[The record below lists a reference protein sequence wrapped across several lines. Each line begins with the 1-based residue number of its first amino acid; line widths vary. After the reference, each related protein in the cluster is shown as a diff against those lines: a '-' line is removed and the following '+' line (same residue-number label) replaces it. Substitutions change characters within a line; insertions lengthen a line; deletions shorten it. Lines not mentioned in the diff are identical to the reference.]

1 MEAEEASDTRAQKMR
16 EDVDNAREV
25 VANDLKTWQ
34 EKFAKVSE
42 KGAED
47 LEGRVKEITDHYM
60 QSQIRGVGE
69 ALLVEL
75 DETVKVQIDKV
86 KATTLSVVEQASWAS
101 EVGNEAQG
109 EKRVGEAVSQ
119 SALAVRGKAQAL
131 RTWKQ
136 KSHDETSSLIEQ
148 ATHSTL
154 AVIDEIR
161 DLGLQEIG
169 MKWTWMDGITYKDWA
184 KFHELRKT
192 VDDWKREVLSVAK
205 NHKGLDRANEA
216 ADEIESK
223 GMAVAEDAAKELARL
238 KKVSIW
244 KLAAQDATDDF
255 SHKYAP
261 PAVAKAGQVVMDRA
275 KDAREKVEQVAG
287 SGSSYVAAVSEDS
300 KEAAPS
306 ASAHPLASERGTVE
320 QATSKVSQHVY
331 GTEQSVAKSEAS
343 HATVKAAEASAR
355 VVDSVSME
363 AETLGDGAKS
373 LGSSASSAAVEA
385 VSKASEAALGSEEQD
400 DVSKRPDSSERN
412 DGVASGVSEDVPG
425 ASASA
430 SSIADQASSGAS
442 QASKKVWGG
451 AAAEPVKERHILLD
465 VVDDNDDEEN
475 KSSFSDTLQ
484 SMAGEAG
491 ESLNDL
497 TRAVREAL
505 YGTTTTQGSVESV
518 TSLAGEQYSRA
529 LSAASTVLY
538 GTPQGTAESVV
549 DVASKRYAQAVAA

>member
-1 MEAEEASDTRAQKMR
+1 MK
-16 EDVDNAREV
+16 EDVDKAREV
-25 VANDLKTWQ
+25 VANDLKTWE

-60 QSQIRGVGE
+60 QSQIQGVGE

-75 DETVKVQIDKV
+75 EETAKAHIEKV
-86 KATTLSVVEQASWAS
+86 KATTLSVVEEASRDS
-101 EVGNEAQG
+101 EDVDEAQG
-109 EKRVGEAVSQ
+109 EKRVDEAVSQ

-131 RTWKQ
+131 RKWKQ
-136 KSHDETSSLIEQ
+136 KSHNETWSLIEQ
-148 ATHSTL
+148 ATYSTL

-205 NHKGLDRANEA
+205 HHKGLDRANEA

-223 GMAVAEDAAKELARL
+223 GMVVAEDAAKELARL
-238 KKVSIW
+238 KKVATW

-261 PAVAKAGQVVMDRA
+261 PAVANAGQVVMDRA
-275 KDAREKVEQVAG
+275 KDVREKVKQVAG
-287 SGSSYVAAVSEDS
+287 SGSSYMAGVSEDS
-300 KEAAPS
+300 KEASSS
-306 ASAHPLASERGTVE
+306 ASAHSLPSEQGTVE
-320 QATSKVSQHVY
+320 QATSKLSQSIY
-331 GTEQSVAKSEAS
+331 GTEQPVAESVVS
-343 HATVKAAEASAR
+343 HATVKAAEASGR
-355 VVDSVSME
+355 VVDSVSVD
-363 AETLGDGAKS
+363 AEIVDEGAKS
-373 LGSSASSAAVEA
+373 QGSSASSAAVEA
-385 VSKASEAALGSEEQD
+385 VYKDSEAALGSEEQD
-400 DVSKRPDSSERN
+400 SFSKQP
-412 DGVASGVSEDVPG
+412 GVSEEIDG
-425 ASASA
+425 ASVKSTVSRATDALSDEVSTPGGAAASA
-430 SSIADQASSGAS
+430 SSVADQASSGAS

-451 AAAEPVKERHILLD
+451 AAAEPVGDRQIVLD
-465 VVDDNDDEEN
+465 MVDDNDDEES
-475 KSSFSDTLQ
+475 KSSFSDTIQ

-518 TSLAGEQYSRA
+518 TSLASEQYSRA
-529 LSAASTVLY
+529 LSAASSVLY
-538 GTPQGTAESVV
+538 GTPQGTAESVA